1 MSRKKTSAPKPKF
14 QTVAIYCHHKPQKEK
29 EETAFMREMLR
40 FFHARGIKEIHGD
53 VRTVS
58 MLHNAV
64 PMIDDEKK
72 YDLKIGIGGDG
83 TLLKMIRTLQ
93 KKDGF
98 LLGINFGTLGFL
110 SELTPQNA
118 LEGLSKIFEGEFTV
132 DERILLKGFVF
143 RKDFKGKKQRVFRAY
158 GLNEIVF
165 GHGGQAR
172 LTNFNVKVDRRFLST
187 YRSDGLIFSTPTGS
201 TAYSMSAGG
210 PIMSPRLEAISI
222 TPVAPHRLSHRP
234 IVLPA
239 TGRIHLDFDARVD
252 SISMTID
259 GQIHFSLK
267 STDEITLQRA
277 TRTARFIR
285 LKKSYYFRTLR
296 NKLGWGEK

>member
-1 MSRKKTSAPKPKF
+1 MKTGAPKFKS
-14 QTVAIYCHHKPQKEK
+14 VAIYCHHKPAKEK
-29 EETAFMREMLR
+29 AEAAFMRNLLR
-40 FFHARGIKEIHGD
+40 FFHAQGVEQVHGD

-58 MLHNAV
+58 MLQNTV
-64 PMIDDEKK
+64 KLIDDEKS

-83 TLLKMIRTLQ
+83 TLLKMMRTLQ
-93 KKDGF
+93 KKDGLF
-98 LLGINFGTLGFL
+98 LGVNFGTLGFL
-110 SELTPQNA
+110 SELTPHNA
-118 LEGLSKIFEGEFTV
+118 LDALPKIFAGDFNV
-132 DERILLKGFVF
+132 DERMLLKAFVQ
-143 RKDFKGKKQRVFRAY
+143 RKNESGKKQKVFRAY

-172 LTNFNVKVDRRFLST
+172 LTNFNVKVNRRYLST

-210 PIMSPRLEAISI
+210 PIMSPRLECMSI
-222 TPVAPHRLSHRP
+222 TPVAPHTLSHRP
-234 IVLPA
+234 IVLP
-239 TGRIHLDFDARVD
+239 GDSLVHLNFDARVD
-252 SISMTID
+252 AISMTID

-285 LKKSYYFRTLR
+285 LKKSHYFRTLR
-296 NKLGWGEK
+296 NKLGWGE

>member
-1 MSRKKTSAPKPKF
+1 MKKVAPKFKS
-14 QTVAIYCHHKPQKEK
+14 VAIYCHHKPAKEK
-29 EETAFMREMLR
+29 AEAAFMRDLLR
-40 FFHARGIKEIHGD
+40 FFHAQGVEQVHGD

-58 MLHNAV
+58 MLQNSV
-64 PMIDDEKK
+64 KLIDDEKR

-83 TLLKMIRTLQ
+83 TLLKMMRTLQ
-93 KKDGF
+93 KKDGLF
-98 LLGINFGTLGFL
+98 LGVNFGTLGFL
-110 SELTPQNA
+110 SELTPHNA
-118 LEGLSKIFEGEFTV
+118 LDALPKIFAGDFNV
-132 DERILLKGFVF
+132 DERMLLKAFVQ
-143 RKDFKGKKQRVFRAY
+143 RKNESGKKQKVFRAY

-172 LTNFNVKVDRRFLST
+172 LTNFNVKVNRRYLST

-210 PIMSPRLEAISI
+210 PIMSPRLECMSI
-222 TPVAPHRLSHRP
+222 TPVAPHKLTHRP
-234 IVLPA
+234 IVLP
-239 TGRIHLDFDARVD
+239 GDSLVHLNFDARVD
-252 SISMTID
+252 AISMTID

-285 LKKSYYFRTLR
+285 LQKSHYFRTLR
-296 NKLGWGEK
+296 NKLGWGE